1 MNPRSLAVLAVLA
14 ALVTA
19 PAAAHAQEAAAPASP
34 MLAPA
39 TAPARDLASDVD
51 TVGGKVDAVTEKV
64 AELDTAVAG
73 LKKLR
78 FSGYVQGRWAW
89 LEGARYEPKCA
100 AATCTAD
107 ELKAYA
113 PPDKDNFYVRRG
125 RFKATYDTD
134 LAQAVLQL
142 DAVPSGVSIKEGFV
156 TLKLPKGFAVD
167 TGLQPLPFGYEVSQR
182 SSADLN
188 LLERSQ
194 VTGKLL
200 KGEYDL
206 GVALRGA
213 RGPVSFK
220 VGLFNGN
227 GIDGGKGRDNDQ
239 LKDVIGRVGFD
250 LGTVTGGLSG
260 WYGKTIDYTST
271 ADTEYDRVR
280 AGADLQVYL
289 DLLPI
294 GGTALKGEYVWGK
307 TAIGTGG
314 AGAGDKLGK
323 TMSGYYLLASQNVGK
338 RHQVDVRW
346 DSFIPDHGLD
356 HDAAANATKV
366 FKTNELSAALHT
378 FVGEAWKLSLAYYH
392 PMNGTKGPS
401 APSDPKSDSVIAQA
415 QVKF

>member
-1 MNPRSLAVLAVLA
+1 MNPRSLAVLAAMVI
-14 ALVTA
+14 A
-19 PAAAHAQEAAAPASP
+19 PAAAHAQEAAAPATP
-34 MLAPA
+34 TPTPA
-39 TAPARDLASDVD
+39 AAPARDLAADVD
-51 TVGGKVDAVTEKV
+51 SVGGKVDAVTEKV
-64 AELDTAVAG
+64 AELETSVAG
-73 LKKLR
+73 LKKLK

-113 PPDKDNFYVRRG
+113 PPDKDNFYIRRG
-125 RFKATYDTD
+125 RFKTTYTGDV
-134 LAQAVLQL
+134 AQAVLQM
-142 DAVPSGVSIKEGFV
+142 DVVPSGVSIKEGYV
-156 TLKLPKGFAVD
+156 SVNLPAGLAVD
-167 TGLQPLPFGYEVSQR
+167 TGLQLFPFGYEVGQR
-182 SSADLN
+182 SSADLD

-213 RGPVSFK
+213 SGPVNFK

-227 GIDGGKGRDNDQ
+227 GIDGGKGKDNDQ

-271 ADTEYDRVR
+271 ANTEYDRVR
-280 AGADLQVYL
+280 AAADLQVYL

-294 GGTALKGEYVWGK
+294 GGTALKGEYIWGK
-307 TAIGTGG
+307 TAIGTGA

-338 RHQVDVRW
+338 TYQVDVRW
-346 DSFIPDHGLD
+346 DSFIADHGID
-356 HDAAANATKV
+356 HDAASNAAKV
-366 FKTNELSAALHT
+366 FQTNELSAAVHA
-378 FVGEAWKLSLAYYH
+378 FVGEAYKLSLAYYH
-392 PMNGTKGPS
+392 PMNGTKGPT
-401 APSDPKSDSVIAQA
+401 APSDPKSDSVVAQA

>member
-1 MNPRSLAVLAVLA
+1 MNPRSLSLAVLA
-14 ALVTA
+14 ALAIA
-19 PAAAHAQEAAAPASP
+19 PAAAHAQEAAAPATSTST
-34 MLAPA
+34 PA
-39 TAPARDLASDVD
+39 VAPARDLASDVD
-51 TVGGKVDAVTEKV
+51 SVGGKVDAVTEKV
-64 AELDTAVAG
+64 AELETSVAG
-73 LKKLR
+73 LKKLK

-89 LEGARYEPKCA
+89 LESARYAPKCA

-113 PPDKDNFYVRRG
+113 PPDRDNFYIRRG
-125 RFKATYDTD
+125 RFKATYTADV
-134 LAQAVLQL
+134 AQAVLQL
-142 DAVPSGVSIKEGFV
+142 DVVPSGVSIKEGYV
-156 TLKLPKGFAVD
+156 SVNLPAGLAVD
-167 TGLQPLPFGYEVSQR
+167 TGLQLLPFGYEVGVR
-182 SSADLN
+182 SSADLE

-200 KGEYDL
+200 KGEYDI

-213 RGPVSFK
+213 NGPVNFK

-250 LGTVTGGLSG
+250 LGMVTGGLSG
-260 WYGKTIDYTST
+260 WYGKTIDYTS
-271 ADTEYDRVR
+271 AAHTEYDRVR
-280 AGADLQVYL
+280 AAADLQVFL

-294 GGTALKGEYVWGK
+294 GGTALKGEYIWGK

-338 RHQVDVRW
+338 GYQVDVRW
-346 DSFIPDHGLD
+346 DSFIPDHGID
-356 HDAAANATKV
+356 HDAASNASKV
-366 FKTNELSAALHT
+366 FQTNELSAAVHA
-378 FVGEAWKLSLAYYH
+378 FVGEAWKLTLAYYH
-392 PMNGTKGPS
+392 PMNGTKG
-401 APSDPKSDSVIAQA
+401 ATAVSDPKSDSVVAQA